1 MSKFL
6 YDIKEESESSLSLES
21 LSTQATACDPTYLI
35 SIIGDE
41 DTCVGYLLGGIGEV
55 DDEEQPN
62 YFIVDQNTKDL
73 DVELA
78 IKRFVRRGDIGII
91 LITKDA
97 AEKVPNMLHAFEYN
111 KALPM
116 VIKIP
121 GKNGPYDVN
130 VDQYLRK
137 LKEING
143 CGENVGKISSIQAET
158 RLPAEKSRVEED
170 DIQKSSRKGRGDKY
184 VVYVGDSNTAP
195 GIGGG
200 LYEIRREGLSLN
212 PGRPTTQRSSR
223 VTAATDESVL
233 GCLENLTT
241 LAKQNEISVESVRI
255 SGI

>member
-21 LSTQATACDPTYLI
+21 QSTQATACDPTYLI

-143 CGENVGKISSIQAET
+143 WLLNYVGCSFKSFAFLDNERQLTNFIENVGLVWYCQIFNSID
-158 RLPAEKSRVEED
+158 KS
-170 DIQKSSRKGRGDKY
+170 GRACGC
-184 VVYVGDSNTAP
+184 
-195 GIGGG
+195 
-200 LYEIRREGLSLN
+200 E
-212 PGRPTTQRSSR
+212 
-223 VTAATDESVL
+223 ESVVSMHPSTL
-233 GCLENLTT
+233 VNVTT
-241 LAKQNEISVESVRI
+241 AYWIVITQNRS
-255 SGI
+255 